1 MGAFRGVFIMEK
13 PIKSKIQW
21 HIIVVVAIVFL
32 LSIVSWLQFARS
44 IGSSIIHHSSDN
56 KVIETISDTTNNN
69 TVTDSALPSQ
79 HQAQYRMLYDTS
91 RSIDTT
97 IEEVDS
103 MWSIYKK
110 SFFSKIDTL
119 VTYFGIGE
127 ISSVQVLA
135 GSNKWLFYKSRT
147 DGNSIADFEGTNRY
161 STQEMERIAQS
172 ALLTQNGLENKG
184 IRFAIVVA
192 PNKENI
198 YWEYMPDIYVHAEE
212 SSTDIL
218 IEFLRQKGVNVVSP
232 KRELIENHL
241 TSQLYYS
248 YDTHWNQLGA
258 YIGVR
263 NTLAS
268 WNISMPELSN
278 RNTLSRALN
287 GYYHYH
293 GEDDLAKM
301 IGLRSVF
308 SDEKEY
314 EVDGTVQM
322 DWTTYEEEQTSNK
335 ISHFYNE
342 NAIKNSRVFL
352 IGDSFRSSMVPA
364 LREQFVDVYVV
375 HRSYYTTKMLDEIH
389 PDYLIA
395 EYVERY
401 SSEIGEIASLLK

>member
-1 MGAFRGVFIMEK
+1 MEK
-13 PIKSKIQW
+13 PIKSQIQW
-21 HIIVVVAIVFL
+21 HIKVVVAIVFL
-32 LSIVSWLQFARS
+32 LSIVSWMQFARS
-44 IGSSIIHHSSDN
+44 IVSSIIPHFSDN
-56 KVIETISDTTNNN
+56 KVIEAISDTTNNN
-69 TVTDSALPSQ
+69 SVSDSTLPAK
-79 HQAQYRMLYDTS
+79 HQAQNRILYDAYH
-91 RSIDTT
+91 SIDAT
-97 IEEVDS
+97 IEKADS
-103 MWSIYKK
+103 MWSIY
-110 SFFSKIDTL
+110 TL

-127 ISSVQVLA
+127 ISSVQVIA

-172 ALLTQNGLENKG
+172 ALFTQNGLVNRG

-218 IEFLRQKGVNVVSP
+218 IEFLQQRGVNVVSP

-263 NTLAS
+263 NTLDS

-278 RNTLSRALN
+278 RNTQSRALN
-287 GYYHYH
+287 GYYHYC

-301 IGLRSVF
+301 LGLRSVF

-314 EVDGTVQM
+314 EIDGTVQM
-322 DWTTYEEEQTSNK
+322 DWTTFEAEQTAHK
-335 ISHFYNE
+335 ISHYYNE
-342 NAIKNSRVFL
+342 NAINNSRVFL
-352 IGDSFRSSMVPA
+352 IGDSFRSSMVPS

-375 HRSYYTTKMLDEIH
+375 HRSYYTTEMLDEIH

-401 SSEIGEIASLLK
+401 SSEIGKIASLLK